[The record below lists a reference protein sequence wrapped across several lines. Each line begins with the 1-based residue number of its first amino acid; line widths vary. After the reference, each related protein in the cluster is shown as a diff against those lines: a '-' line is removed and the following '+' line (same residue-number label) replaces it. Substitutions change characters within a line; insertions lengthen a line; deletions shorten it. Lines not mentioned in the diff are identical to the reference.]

1 MSFALALCGEHT
13 HLCCL
18 CFVNLFFLWGVA
30 QHEPITTAVA
40 ITNYSAHDPSLAEVM
55 GPHPLF
61 HRINTRADN
70 SGKPHQISFV
80 GSGQR
85 GSVSHFWVID
95 LLPPGKLMVVSG
107 VDHCEKHTRKQ
118 KKGGVSS
125 HSSSSI

>member
-1 MSFALALCGEHT
+1 MSFALALCDEHT

-30 QHEPITTAVA
+30 QHEPIMTAVA

-55 GPHPLF
+55 GFHPLF
-61 HRINTRADN
+61 HSGSTRADN
-70 SGKPHQISFV
+70 LGKPRQISFV

-95 LLPPGKLMVVSG
+95 PSPPGGKLMVVSG
-107 VDHCEKHTRKQ
+107 VDHCEKQTRKQ
-118 KKGGVSS
+118 KKEV
-125 HSSSSI
+125 

>member
-1 MSFALALCGEHT
+1 MSFALALCDEHT

-55 GPHPLF
+55 GSHPLF
-61 HRINTRADN
+61 HSGSTRADN
-70 SGKPHQISFV
+70 LGKPRQISFV

-95 LLPPGKLMVVSG
+95 PSPPRGGKLMVVSG
-107 VDHCEKHTRKQ
+107 VDHCEKQTRKQ
-118 KKGGVSS
+118 KKEV
-125 HSSSSI
+125 